1 MANDRDRS
9 SLRDFNPHADENGQF
24 MGQDS
29 PLDVAHP
36 TELQKQLN
44 ENPDGQAETARLAS
58 SLPRRDAL
66 EGGSI
71 ATSDATAAETP
82 AEHIRRISDPSL
94 PKAEGSA
101 DDAIDRA
108 TSGLGREP

>member
-36 TELQKQLN
+36 AELQKQLN

-82 AEHIRRISDPSL
+82 AENIRRISDPSL
-94 PKAEGSA
+94 PKTQGSA
-101 DDAIDRA
+101 GDAIDRA

>member
-9 SLRDFNPHADENGQF
+9 SLRDFNPHADQNGQF

-29 PLDVAHP
+29 PVDLAHAAD
-36 TELQKQLN
+36 LQKQLN
-44 ENPDGQAETARLAS
+44 ENPAGQAETARLAS
-58 SLPRRDAL
+58 SLPRRDSL

-94 PKAEGSA
+94 PKAES
-101 DDAIDRA
+101 DVEDAIDRA

>member
-29 PLDVAHP
+29 PLDVAHAA
-36 TELQKQLN
+36 ELQKQLN
-44 ENPDGQAETARLAS
+44 DNPGGEAETARLAS

-71 ATSDATAAETP
+71 ATSEATAAETP
-82 AEHIRRISDPSL
+82 AENIRRISDPSL
-94 PKAEGSA
+94 PKTESTA